1 MLRGMS
7 AGPAR
12 MRVVTWNVN
21 GIRARFG
28 EVVELCRLVEPD
40 LLCLQELKATPSQ
53 VPEPLTGLPA
63 YASFW
68 HGGPGGY
75 SGVSLHVR
83 RAWAADVGAGT
94 RTAPPSFDVQS
105 RAVEVALSPRLRA
118 LSLYVPN
125 GNRDLPGKIAFLSA
139 LLAHVRQARE
149 TGVDLLLLGDLN
161 VARADID
168 IHPTLRDP
176 RSIGQTVRERELLA
190 ALLAEGDLI
199 DVGRATA
206 PDDDGLF
213 TWWPP
218 WREERRKNHGWRLDY
233 VLATTRLANAISS
246 CRVLAEFGTSDHAPV
261 EAVLSVSIQR

>member
-1 MLRGMS
+1 MLRGMPS
-7 AGPAR
+7 PAA

-28 EVVELCRLVEPD
+28 EVVELCRVVEPD
-40 LLCLQELKATPSQ
+40 LLCLQELKAAPSQ

-83 RAWAADVGAGT
+83 RAWASETGAAA
-94 RTAPPSFDVQS
+94 RFAPPAFDVQS
-105 RAVEVALSPRLRA
+105 RAIEVALAPGLRA

-125 GNRDLPGKIAFLSA
+125 GNRDLPGKLAFLSA
-139 LLAHVRQARE
+139 LRAHVRQARE

-168 IHPTLRDP
+168 VHPTLRAA
-176 RSIGQTVRERELLA
+176 RSIGQTVGERELFA
-190 ALLAEGDLI
+190 ALLSDGDLI
-199 DVGRATA
+199 DVGRAFA

-233 VLATTRLANAISS
+233 VLATRRLADGMTS
-246 CRVLAEFGTSDHAPV
+246 CRVLSQFGTSDHAPV
-261 EAVLSVSIQR
+261 EAVLSVSIQG

>member
-7 AGPAR
+7 APAR

-40 LLCLQELKATPSQ
+40 LLCLQELKATPAQ

-63 YASFW
+63 YASVW
-68 HGGPGGY
+68 HGGPGGD
-75 SGVSLHVR
+75 SGVSVHVR
-83 RAWAADVGAGT
+83 RAWAAELGAGT
-94 RTAPPSFDVQS
+94 RAAPTAFDVQS
-105 RAVEVALSPRLRA
+105 RAIEVALSPRLRA

-139 LLAHVRQARE
+139 LRAHVRQARE

-161 VARADID
+161 VARAEVDV
-168 IHPTLRDP
+168 HPTLRDP
-176 RSIGQTVRERELLA
+176 RSIGQTSAERELFA
-190 ALLAEGDLI
+190 GLLADGDLT
-199 DVGRATA
+199 DVGRALA
-206 PDDDGLF
+206 PDDHGLF

-233 VLATTRLANAISS
+233 VLASGRLANEITS
-246 CRVLAEFGTSDHAPV
+246 CRVLGEFGTSDHAPV